1 MKKILSLLST
11 ISLLTIISTN
21 TIACNTKNENN
32 KPIEPIKEQFI
43 PQQPPNNSN

>member
-11 ISLLTIISTN
+11 ILLSTIITTN
-21 TIACNTKNENN
+21 IIACNKTNKPN

-43 PQQPPNNSN
+43 PQQPPKDSN